1 MSAQESGRCQM
12 ARLRAARL
20 KRRGR
25 RQDDAEPARKDSSGA
40 DQHADAPV
48 EQFEMTRFTP
58 ASCELVAAGP
68 GNALLRV
75 TGSWT
80 GSAPHEVELFVAA
93 GENGMLVKPLPPGP
107 GLSSGG
113 AWSVAFPFEPG
124 WAGRR
129 CALTT
134 RSAGVTVLPAPAET
148 LAARG
153 PDELGHALEE
163 LEEARALADQFR
175 RRCELSER
183 ALHDFRDKLV
193 QAWGESASMRDM
205 LDERESAHDAAR
217 KRAREADAAIA
228 TAEARAA
235 ASRRELDER
244 RAEMETQCARLEQEL
259 AEH

>member
-48 EQFEMTRFTP
+48 EQIEMTRFTP

-93 GENGMLVKPLPPGP
+93 GENGRLVKPLPPGP

-113 AWSVAFPFEPG
+113 AWAGAVSLDPR
-124 WAGRR
+124 WARKRR
-129 CALTT
+129 ALPTP
-134 RSAGVTVLPAPAET
+134 R
-148 LAARG
+148 ARG
-153 PDELGHALEE
+153 PGLPPPAGAPSAPRAHEL
-163 LEEARALADQFR
+163 R
-175 RRCELSER
+175 
-183 ALHDFRDKLV
+183 
-193 QAWGESASMRDM
+193 
-205 LDERESAHDAAR
+205 
-217 KRAREADAAIA
+217 
-228 TAEARAA
+228 
-235 ASRRELDER
+235 
-244 RAEMETQCARLEQEL
+244 
-259 AEH
+259 